1 MKGEI
6 MKYNLLA
13 DKYDALVYD
22 VDYDK
27 IADFYKNIIRK
38 YDIQVR
44 DILELGSG
52 TGNIT
57 EKFIGYNIFAI
68 DISDEM
74 LSVARAK
81 FQGRRNVSM
90 FNMDIR
96 NFQFNKRFDLC
107 IASLDVINYIHKEE
121 DIKKI
126 FQLTFDHLKGDSLFI
141 FDINSKYKIEN
152 YIGNNVFTD
161 EVEDVVYIWQGNY
174 NEKTK
179 INENLLTFFI
189 KDEKDKYD
197 RFSEVHAEKAYDE
210 IIIKNMLI
218 EVGFDEVE
226 LFDDFT
232 LKTTNENSL
241 RISFVAYKKGE

>member
-1 MKGEI
+1 M
-6 MKYNLLA
+6 
-13 DKYDALVYD
+13 
-22 VDYDK
+22 
-27 IADFYKNIIRK
+27 
-38 YDIQVR
+38 
-44 DILELGSG
+44 
-52 TGNIT
+52 
-57 EKFIGYNIFAI
+57 
-68 DISDEM
+68 
-74 LSVARAK
+74 
-81 FQGRRNVSM
+81 
-90 FNMDIR
+90 
-96 NFQFNKRFDLC
+96 
-107 IASLDVINYIHKEE
+107 SLTIYTK
-121 DIKKI
+121 KKI
-126 FQLTFDHLKGDSLFI
+126 
-141 FDINSKYKIEN
+141 SKRY
-152 YIGNNVFTD
+152 FTD

>member
-1 MKGEI
+1 

-27 IADFYKNIIRK
+27 IANLYKNVIKK
-38 YDIQVR
+38 YNIQIR

-74 LSVARAK
+74 LSIARSK
-81 FQGRRNVSM
+81 FQGRRNVLM

-96 NFQFNKRFDLC
+96 NFNFNKRFDLC
-107 IASLDVINYIHKEE
+107 IAGLDVMNYIHKEE

-126 FQLTFDHLKGDSLFI
+126 FQLTFNHLKGDSLFI

-161 EVEDVVYIWQGNY
+161 EVGDVVYIWQGNY

-189 KDEKDKYD
+189 KDGEDKYD

-210 IIIKNMLI
+210 IIIKNMLF

-226 LFDDFT
+226 LYDDFT
-232 LKTTNENSL
+232 LESKKENSL